1 MPGLVDHIR
10 LGAPVAEAAVLCVF
24 VHGRNQSPE
33 EMQEAV
39 IRHLRAP
46 DVGHVLPRADDRC
59 WYNALAVAPLTDTTR
74 DELGRSLADLGALVA
89 SLRAEAPGTP
99 LLLAGFS
106 QGACLALEHAFAG
119 GPAQAVAALTGCR
132 VGADDDT
139 RPAAL
144 AGGLPVYLTG
154 GQDDP
159 WIPLPAFARAAVEL
173 GRGGAKL
180 RTDVFPARPH
190 EVSAAEIAMLDAML
204 ADLGAGRT
212 PRMEAPR

>member
-1 MPGLVDHIR
+1 MPGLVDHLH
-10 LGAPVAEAAVLCVF
+10 LGAGLSQARAVCVF

-39 IRHLRAP
+39 IRHLQTP
-46 DVGHVLPRADDRC
+46 DVAHVLPRAGDRC

-74 DELGRSLADLGALVA
+74 GELGHSLADLGALVA
-89 SLRAEAPGTP
+89 SLRVEAPGTP
-99 LLLAGFS
+99 LLMAGFS
-106 QGACLALEHAFAG
+106 QGACLVLEHAFAG
-119 GPAQAVAALTGCR
+119 GAAQGVAALTGCR

-144 AGGLPVYLTG
+144 ADGLPVYLTG

-173 GRGGAKL
+173 GIGGAKL
-180 RTDVFPARPH
+180 RTDIFPSRLH
-190 EVSAAEIAMLDAML
+190 EVSMAEIAMLDAIL
-204 ADLGAGRT
+204 ADLRAGRI